1 MDWLFTFFEQFPY
14 LGVSI
19 VFLLLGIGLPIPE
32 EVVLVIAGFIC
43 HTRADDP
50 GVTIQ
55 FMIVV
60 CIISILAGDLI
71 PFTLGRQFGPRL
83 LRLRFLR
90 FVVSR
95 QRLATF
101 DRWFRRRGD
110 LVIFFARFV
119 PGLRTVA
126 YFTAGTMRMR
136 WLRFLTL
143 DVAGILLVAPL
154 FAVIGYLSG
163 DVIDQAI
170 TKIKTW
176 ERGILMTVV
185 AIGIIAGS
193 WYWVRRRRAR
203 QLMIEGRREA
213 YVEPSVSTQTGA
225 SPIPKGAEKAG
236 QTASED
242 SRDAAPED
250 DGQETLTQDR
260 S

>member
-1 MDWLFTFFEQFPY
+1 MDWLFEFFETYPY
-14 LGVSI
+14 WGVGI
-19 VFLLLGIGLPIPE
+19 VFVLLGIGLPIPE

-43 HTRADDP
+43 HKLAADP
-50 GVTIQ
+50 SVTIGV
-55 FMIVV
+55 MIIV
-60 CIISILAGDLI
+60 CIGSILAGDVI
-71 PFTLGRQFGPRL
+71 PFTMGRMFGPRL
-83 LRLRFLR
+83 LRLRTLR

-154 FAVIGYLSG
+154 FALIGYWSG
-163 DVIDQAI
+163 EVIDEAI

-176 ERGILMTVV
+176 ERGILITVLTV
-185 AIGIIAGS
+185 GAIAAS
-193 WYWVRRRRAR
+193 WYWYRRRSAR
-203 QLMIEGRREA
+203 RLMVEGRREA
-213 YVEPSVSTQTGA
+213 YVEPRVGTRGTRSTSGG
-225 SPIPKGAEKAG
+225 IPKTPTKAEPEA
-236 QTASED
+236 AED
-242 SRDAAPED
+242 
-250 DGQETLTQDR
+250 ETLSQDR

>member
-1 MDWLFTFFEQFPY
+1 MEWLFTFFEQYPY

-32 EVVLVIAGFIC
+32 EVVLVVAGFIC
-43 HTRADDP
+43 HKLHTDP
-50 GVTIQ
+50 KVTIEV
-55 FMIVV
+55 MMLV
-60 CIISILAGDLI
+60 CVASILAGDLI
-71 PFTLGRQFGPRL
+71 PFSLGKVFGPRL

-90 FVVSR
+90 VIVSR

-126 YFTAGTMRMR
+126 YFTAGSMRMR
-136 WLRFLTL
+136 WLRFLSL

-154 FAVIGYLSG
+154 FAVLGYASG
-163 DVIDQAI
+163 EFIDDAI
-170 TKIKTW
+170 HRVKTW
-176 ERGILMTVV
+176 ERGILITVV
-185 AIGIIAGS
+185 VVAVVTGS

-203 QLMIEGRREA
+203 QLMVEGRREA
-213 YVEPSVSTQTGA
+213 YVEPSIGTRTGA
-225 SPIPKGAEKAG
+225 SPIPKRATTDARPKG
-236 QTASED
+236 QVEV
-242 SRDAAPED
+242 APED
-250 DGQETLTQDR
+250 DDHETVTKDR

>member
-1 MDWLFTFFEQFPY
+1 MDWLFTFFEQYPY
-14 LGVSI
+14 WGVSI
-19 VFLLLGIGLPIPE
+19 VFILLGIGLPIPE
-32 EVVLVIAGFIC
+32 EIVLVIAGFIC
-43 HTRADDP
+43 HRLAADP
-50 GVTIQ
+50 TVTIQ
-55 FMIVV
+55 LMIIV
-60 CIISILAGDLI
+60 CIASILAGDLI
-71 PFTLGRQFGPRL
+71 PFMLGRVFGPRL

-143 DVAGILLVAPL
+143 DVAGILLVAPT
-154 FAVIGYLSG
+154 FALIGYFAG
-163 DVIDQAI
+163 EVIDEAI

-176 ERGILMTVV
+176 ERGILMIVV
-185 AIGIIAGS
+185 AIGTLSAS
-193 WYWVRRRRAR
+193 WYWVRRRSAR
-203 QLMIEGRREA
+203 QLMVEGRREA
-213 YVEPSVSTQTGA
+213 YVAPRVSTQTG
-225 SPIPKGAEKAG
+225 SNPGPKAAADPNPKADADDPGAVQQDDDHEK
-236 QTASED
+236 
-242 SRDAAPED
+242 
-250 DGQETLTQDR
+250 LTQDR

>member
-1 MDWLFTFFEQFPY
+1 M
-14 LGVSI
+14 
-19 VFLLLGIGLPIPE
+19 
-32 EVVLVIAGFIC
+32 IA
-43 HTRADDP
+43 
-50 GVTIQ
+50 
-55 FMIVV
+55 V
-60 CIISILAGDLI
+60 CIASILAGDLI
-71 PFTLGRQFGPRL
+71 PFTLGRAFGPRL

-95 QRLATF
+95 QRLANF

-126 YFTAGTMRMR
+126 YFTAGTMRMQ

-154 FAVIGYLSG
+154 FAVIGYWSG
-163 DVIDQAI
+163 EYIDDAI

-176 ERGILMTVV
+176 ERGILITVV
-185 AIGIIAGS
+185 VVGTIAGS

-203 QLMIEGRREA
+203 QLMVEGRREA
-213 YVEPSVSTQTGA
+213 YVEPTVSTHTGS
-225 SPIPKGAEKAG
+225 SPIHKKAEDAKNAKPAA
-236 QTASED
+236 TED
-242 SRDAAPED
+242 SLDAAPKD
-250 DGQETLTQDR
+250 DGHETLTQDR

>member
-1 MDWLFTFFEQFPY
+1 MEWLFTFFYQFPY
-14 LGVSI
+14 LGVGI

-32 EVVLVIAGFIC
+32 EVVLVVAGFIC
-43 HTRADDP
+43 HMLHADP
-50 GVTIQ
+50 KVTIEV
-55 FMIVV
+55 MIFVCVV
-60 CIISILAGDLI
+60 SILAGDLI
-71 PFTLGRQFGPRL
+71 PFTMGKLFGPRL

-136 WLRFLTL
+136 WLRFLSL

-154 FAVIGYLSG
+154 FAVLGYASG
-163 DVIDQAI
+163 DVIDTAI
-170 TKIKTW
+170 HRIKTW
-176 ERGILMTVV
+176 ERGILLTVV
-185 AIGIIAGS
+185 VVGLITGS
-193 WYWVRRRRAR
+193 WYWFRRRRAR
-203 QLMIEGRREA
+203 QLMVEGPREA
-213 YVEPSVSTQTGA
+213 YVAPSVSQVDVAPTR
-225 SPIPKGAEKAG
+225 PKGDSEPTAAG
-236 QTASED
+236 D
-242 SRDAAPED
+242 SPDNTPED
-250 DGQETLTQDR
+250 DDHETVT